1 MNFWRINLSEILKES
16 KGIRLLLENFWITR
30 DDNREEYYEIKDN
43 KLKIERFF
51 SEKAGWKLIFNSKL
65 TKLEKIPAK
74 TESFM
79 GISEFK
85 EIMDYCIL
93 CSLLMILEDEEDGK
107 QFLLSSLTD
116 RIKIYIKEYI
126 EIDWMNYSHRQSLVR
141 AFKYAESIG
150 LIRKNDGDINKYNN
164 SVEIDVLYEKT
175 GFSRYFAVDFQR
187 DISDYTSYKDFEI
200 EKIEDINKDK
210 GEQRINRIYRN
221 LLTTPAVYW
230 EESKDADSIYI
241 RNQRPALESNLK
253 KCLLGNLHI
262 HKNSAFLGFDDEGL
276 LGEIHPKRRGTLS
289 DIVLLICRELR
300 KKIINQELKREIK
313 DFIEISKENMLVI
326 IDESKSRYGINWSK
340 EYREMKLEKLY
351 ENIVEYMEEWKFIE
365 GVSEDKLIVCP
376 AVGKIIGRYRKVKK
390 GVNDEQSLENE

>member
-1 MNFWRINLSEILKES
+1 MSEILKES

-200 EKIEDINKDK
+200 EKIEDINMDK

>member
-1 MNFWRINLSEILKES
+1 MSEILKES

-51 SEKAGWKLIFNSKL
+51 SEKAAWKLIFNSKL
-65 TKLEKIPAK
+65 IKLEKIPAK
-74 TESFM
+74 AESFM
-79 GISEFK
+79 GINEFK

-126 EIDWMNYSHRQSLVR
+126 EIDWLNYSHRQSLVR

-200 EKIEDINKDK
+200 EKIEDINMDK

-253 KCLLGNLHI
+253 KCILGNLHI
-262 HKNSAFLGFDDEGL
+262 HKNSAFLGFDDEDL

-289 DIVLLICRELR
+289 DIVLLICGELR

-376 AVGKIIGRYRKVKK
+376 AVGKIIGRYKKVKK

>member
-1 MNFWRINLSEILKES
+1 MSEILKES

-200 EKIEDINKDK
+200 EKIEDINMDK

-376 AVGKIIGRYRKVKK
+376 AVGKVIGKYRKVKK
-390 GVNDEQSLENE
+390 GVNDE

>member
-1 MNFWRINLSEILKES
+1 MSEILKES

-74 TESFM
+74 AESFM
-79 GISEFK
+79 GINEFK
-85 EIMDYCIL
+85 EIMDYCI
-93 CSLLMILEDEEDGK
+93 LLMILEDEEDGK

-126 EIDWMNYSHRQSLVR
+126 EIDWLNYSHRQSLVR

-175 GFSRYFAVDFQR
+175 GFSRYFTVDFQR

-200 EKIEDINKDK
+200 EKIEDINMDK

-253 KCLLGNLHI
+253 KYLLGNLHI
-262 HKNSAFLGFDDEGL
+262 HKNSAFLGFDDEDL

-289 DIVLLICRELR
+289 DIVLLICGELR

>member
-200 EKIEDINKDK
+200 EKIEDINMDK

>member
-175 GFSRYFAVDFQR
+175 GFSRYFVVDFQR

-200 EKIEDINKDK
+200 EKIEDINMDK

>member
-1 MNFWRINLSEILKES
+1 MSEILKES

-200 EKIEDINKDK
+200 EKIKDINMDK

-365 GVSEDKLIVCP
+365 GVSEDKLIIYP

>member
-1 MNFWRINLSEILKES
+1 MSEILKES

-51 SEKAGWKLIFNSKL
+51 LEKAGWKLIFNSKL

-200 EKIEDINKDK
+200 EKIEDINMDK

>member
-1 MNFWRINLSEILKES
+1 MSEILKES

-51 SEKAGWKLIFNSKL
+51 SEKAAWKLIFNSKL
-65 TKLEKIPAK
+65 IKLEKIPAK
-74 TESFM
+74 AESFM
-79 GISEFK
+79 GINEFK

-126 EIDWMNYSHRQSLVR
+126 EIDWLNYSHRQSLVR

-200 EKIEDINKDK
+200 EKIEDINMDK

-253 KCLLGNLHI
+253 KCILGNLHI
-262 HKNSAFLGFDDEGL
+262 HKNSAFLGFDDEDL

-289 DIVLLICRELR
+289 DIVLLICGELR

>member
-1 MNFWRINLSEILKES
+1 MSEILKES

-200 EKIEDINKDK
+200 EKIEDINMDK

-253 KCLLGNLHI
+253 KCILGNLHI
-262 HKNSAFLGFDDEGL
+262 HKNSAFLGFDDEDL

>member
-1 MNFWRINLSEILKES
+1 MSEILKES

-175 GFSRYFAVDFQR
+175 GFSRYFTVDFQR

-200 EKIEDINKDK
+200 EKIEDINMDK

>member
-1 MNFWRINLSEILKES
+1 MSEILKES
-16 KGIRLLLENFWITR
+16 KGIRLLLENFWLIR
-30 DDNREEYYEIKDN
+30 DNNREEYYEIKDN

-200 EKIEDINKDK
+200 EKIEDINMDK

>member
-1 MNFWRINLSEILKES
+1 MSEILKES

>member
-1 MNFWRINLSEILKES
+1 MSEILKES

-175 GFSRYFAVDFQR
+175 GFSRYFVVDFQR

-200 EKIEDINKDK
+200 EKIEDINMDK